1 VASHK
6 NQQTKSRK
14 TGPADSI
21 AEGKLARVEL
31 IAREA
36 LDILG
41 EESPEKLRKDHAAA
55 VAEYDDQI
63 TNLEHRLQG
72 AAEQIKSVEGELR
85 HSNRLAADRLEEA
98 ERVWDVAAEQ
108 ANELKA
114 KKAEIG
120 EHIQTNN
127 AQTQTIAELKLN
139 IKKSNSEASKLR
151 SELIKHQSQSEALQQ
166 QLESKLEDASGK
178 AGKLESFAEKLKGQL
193 DELSTQVT
201 THEASLIQLTAELAS
216 TAEERDEALSQ
227 YEHAESQLSDVRD
240 ELAERSARLSEAQAA
255 VTIARE
261 QIAEIETRAEISD
274 TRADELELLNRELSE
289 AIEALKQAEVDT
301 QLQITTARGEMAD
314 LSGRIAERDKTIAS
328 LSKQVGTQ
336 ASEPSPTQVASK
348 PAALKAELPE
358 DQTQLMAELDA
369 RNTEAAYIREQMER
383 ADSRAELY
391 KERMESSELAL
402 EKAHAIVMR
411 ARRRASL
418 RTQQYSD
425 TIEAMSALH
434 VRYDVLKGELSKA
447 ESMAGRHLL
456 IGRLSGAA
464 AIMAAILALISAF

>member
-1 VASHK
+1 MASHK
-6 NQQTKSRK
+6 NQQTKSRT

-21 AEGKLARVEL
+21 AEGKLARVEM
-31 IAREA
+31 IAMEA

-41 EESPEKLRKDHAAA
+41 EESPKQLRESHALAI
-55 VAEYDDQI
+55 AEFSEQI

-85 HSNRLAADRLEEA
+85 HANRLASDRLEEA

-114 KKAEIG
+114 KKAEID
-120 EHIQTNN
+120 EQLKLNN
-127 AQTQTIAELKLN
+127 SQSQTIAELKLK
-139 IKKSNSEASKLR
+139 IEETNSEASTLR
-151 SELIKHQSQSEALQQ
+151 KELTEHQSQSEAIQQ
-166 QLESKLEDASGK
+166 QLESQLDDAATRASELEA
-178 AGKLESFAEKLKGQL
+178 FADELKSQL
-193 DELSTQVT
+193 DELTTQAAK
-201 THEASLIQLTAELAS
+201 HESNLLKLTEELAA

-227 YEHAESQLSDVRD
+227 FEHAEGQLADVRE
-240 ELAERSARLSEAQAA
+240 ELAERSTRLSEAQAA

-261 QIAEIETRAEISD
+261 QLAEIETRVESSDSRAE
-274 TRADELELLNRELSE
+274 ELEAANAELIEKVE
-289 AIEALKQAEVDT
+289 AFKQAEAET
-301 QLQITTARGEMAD
+301 QSQINSARSEMAE
-314 LSGRIAERDKTIAS
+314 LSGRLAERDQTIAK
-328 LSKQVGTQ
+328 LSQQVGGQPAEQ
-336 ASEPSPTQVASK
+336 APLPVVAEPIKTEDFADRAS
-348 PAALKAELPE
+348 L
-358 DQTQLMAELDA
+358 QAELDA
-369 RNTEAAYIREQMER
+369 RNTEAAYMHEQMER
-383 ADSRAELY
+383 ADARADQY
-391 KERMESSELAL
+391 KERMESAELSL

-434 VRYDVLKGELSKA
+434 VRYDVLKGELRKA
-447 ESMAGRHLL
+447 ESMASRHLL